1 MYSPFVEPDVVR
13 LELKRGLWIDVRRE
27 LTFGEQQAMFA
38 RMRIQMGPGEAPVLD
53 TTRIGRARMEA
64 YIVGW
69 SFVNPQGKP
78 VPITPA
84 ALDNLKTRDA
94 REIRDALELHEM
106 TVQAAQEE
114 EKNDPDGAPVSSPT
128 SPSVS

>member
-1 MYSPFVEPDVVR
+1 
-13 LELKRGLWIDVRRE
+13 
-27 LTFGEQQAMFA
+27 MFA

-53 TTRIGRARMEA
+53 TTLIGRARMEA

-78 VPITPA
+78 VAITPA

-114 EKNDPDGAPVSSPT
+114 EKNDPDGALDSSPS
-128 SPSVS
+128 SPSVR